1 MNENHDWYAKQYKHY
16 QVEDQKGI
24 DDFYIPSGNGRPQAV
39 YIEFWGIENDPKYTE
54 RKKRKLKYTIVNAF
68 H

>member
-24 DDFYIPSGNGRPQAV
+24 DDWLKEFVLFSTPIVTGKQIGRAHV
-39 YIEFWGIENDPKYTE
+39 
-54 RKKRKLKYTIVNAF
+54 
-68 H
+68 